1 MCFLIRDVV
10 VVKCPFP
17 LTWPLKQVWKGDM
30 LFSSEVRS
38 RSEEHNCRLALIL
51 QAGSQSKQLGRNAG
65 GKAEKGRP
73 GGGGTAGIHLHAR
86 GSSGSSGCTKGQMKL
101 LGHGSDCAHTRAHSH
116 THSLKCITLHS
127 DGNHRGSK
135 CDKKDFE

>member
-1 MCFLIRDVV
+1 M
-10 VVKCPFP
+10 VVKRRFL

-65 GKAEKGRP
+65 GKAEKGSPAEGRRR
-73 GGGGTAGIHLHAR
+73 TYICMLLVVR
-86 GSSGSSGCTKGQMKL
+86 GV
-101 LGHGSDCAHTRAHSH
+101 RAA
-116 THSLKCITLHS
+116 LK
-127 DGNHRGSK
+127 DR
-135 CDKKDFE
+135 